1 MRYIVGIIFCLVVF
15 AVTILVAAAEPGETY
30 TLILYGGRHSN
41 DLETIAFLDR
51 EGDGYTFEVYAPD
64 FDYRIERGLSSAD
77 ALRKAKEFV
86 GWHNA
91 FSYSQTVEIKDKSGV
106 VIGYEIRPM
115 YMPFVFG
122 VSDVMD
128 VYYTFNGNSV
138 IIKVRLKPQ
147 IERMLLYDGFNSD
160 RD

>member
-1 MRYIVGIIFCLVVF
+1 MRFIAKIIFCLFVF
-15 AVTILVAAAEPGETY
+15 AGTILASAAEPTESY
-30 TLILYGGRHSN
+30 TLIFYGGRHSN

-64 FDYRIERGLSSAD
+64 FDYSIERGVSAAE
-77 ALRKAKEFV
+77 ALKKAKEFV

-91 FSYSQTVEIKDKSGV
+91 FSYAQTKELNDRSGKF
-106 VIGYEIRPM
+106 IGFEVRPF

-128 VYYTFNGNSV
+128 VFYNFYGGRV
-138 IIKVRLKPQ
+138 IIKIRLIPQ